1 MGTQG
6 GSRRA
11 WTLGLVTGALFTA
24 GLVVLEATV
33 VWPDGPWWVVALT
46 GIGAGVFFGA
56 VMGPTMARAER
67 ATWRACAEDL
77 TWPEFKAAAKASRS
91 GRVPADPRLHAAATR
106 IAAYQL
112 AQHQRRHRS
121 TIIGCSVLVGFSLL
135 SAVVGNLLA
144 LFAAGAIAVVL
155 AVFLY
160 ERVRLR
166 NALLRLGLTRS

>member
-11 WTLGLVTGALFTA
+11 WTLGLLTGGLFAA

-33 VWPDGPWWVVALT
+33 VWPDGPWWVVAPT
-46 GIGAGVFFGA
+46 GLGAGVFFGA

-67 ATWRACAEDL
+67 AMWRACGEDL
-77 TWPEFKAAAKASRS
+77 TWPEFKVAAKASRS
-91 GRVPADPRLHAAATR
+91 GRAPADPRLHAAATR
-106 IAAYQL
+106 LAVHQL
-112 AQHQRRHRS
+112 VQHRRRRRS
-121 TIIGCSVLVGFSLL
+121 TIISCSVMAGFSLL

-144 LFAAGAIAVVL
+144 LFAAGAIAVVV

-166 NALLRLGLTRS
+166 KALLRLRA